1 MKPAFTG
8 EVVALLVVLVPT
20 IVLTGI
26 AVVAQL
32 TRVSVRLASE
42 ARVSIEAVGSVHRR
56 LMAAEADVW
65 EEQMRRRRQKLDQI
79 HAGVSRP
86 STHLTFGDRQQARVA
101 SE

>member
-32 TRVSVRLASE
+32 TRVSVRLARE
-42 ARVSIEAVGSVHRR
+42 TRASIEGVGLIHRR
-56 LMAAEADVW
+56 FLEAEADVW
-65 EEQMRRRRQKLDQI
+65 EEKMERRRQKLDQI
-79 HAGVSRP
+79 HAAS
-86 STHLTFGDRQQARVA
+86 STHLVIGDRQQVRLA